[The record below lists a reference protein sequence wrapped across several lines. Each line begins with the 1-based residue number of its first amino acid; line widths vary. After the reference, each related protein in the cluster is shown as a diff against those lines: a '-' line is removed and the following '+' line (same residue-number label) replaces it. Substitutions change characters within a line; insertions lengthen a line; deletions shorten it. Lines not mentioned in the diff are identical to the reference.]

1 MRDSLK
7 IQKIDWKFLSD
18 SPSASSAN
26 TANTANCR
34 DSEIFPADLTK
45 LTPPTAFSQLHNL
58 VEDSTDQNIEKMLSP
73 MEFNFITTVIVFF
86 STSLHL

>member
-1 MRDSLK
+1 MRDPIK

-18 SPSASSAN
+18 SPSPSSAN

-45 LTPPTAFSQLHNL
+45 LTPPTAFSQFHNL
-58 VEDSTDQNIEKMLSP
+58 VEDSTDQNIET
-73 MEFNFITTVIVFF
+73 EFNFITTVTIFLF
-86 STSLHL
+86 TSIHF